1 MKSKEIQSATAAP
14 PQPSNSTVLLYAD
27 VAARAYNIYERSGYV
42 DGNDEANWLEA
53 ETVLAGESPL

>member
-1 MKSKEIQSATAAP
+1 M
-14 PQPSNSTVLLYAD
+14 LLYVD